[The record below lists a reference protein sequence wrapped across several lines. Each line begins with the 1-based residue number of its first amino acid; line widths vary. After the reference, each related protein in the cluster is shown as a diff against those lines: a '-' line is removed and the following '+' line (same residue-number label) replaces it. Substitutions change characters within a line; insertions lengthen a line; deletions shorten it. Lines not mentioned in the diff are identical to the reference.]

1 MTIHVVTP
9 GQSLAAISGTYGVPA
24 EFLAAWNGLKEPDRL
39 AVGQSLLVLTPTEVY
54 TVQLGDTLF
63 SVAARAGV
71 GVRRLYQL
79 NPQLGGLPT
88 LIPGQRLCLSIAEE
102 PDLGPREAFGY
113 AYPFVNEATLR
124 GILPCAT
131 DLMPFTYGISD
142 IGGLVPLNDD
152 ALLALADEYAVRP
165 MLHLSTITES
175 GTFSSQR
182 AEQAVST
189 AAARQRLIEA
199 AVQTMT
205 QKGYRGV
212 DVDFEYIEGQFAQDY
227 ATFVAEL
234 RTQVNAL
241 GGEVFAALAPK
252 TAVDQRGLL
261 YEGHDYASL
270 GAAADAVLLMT
281 YEWGYS
287 FSPPMAVAPIDA
299 VRRVVSFAVNQIRA
313 DKIFLGFP
321 AYGYDWTLP
330 YERSRRARV
339 IGCDEAVQ
347 LALRHGAEIQFDERA
362 QTPFFRYRAQDGTE
376 HECWFED
383 ARSAMAKYDLL
394 AEFGLRGV
402 GFWNY
407 MRPFAAGYTLLAA
420 RAVITQL

>member
-9 GQSLAAISGTYGVPA
+9 GQSLAELARAYGVPA
-24 EFLAAWNGLKEPDRL
+24 EFLAAWNGLADPGRL
-39 AVGQSLLVLTPTEVY
+39 AVGQSLLILTPTQVY
-54 TVQLGDTLF
+54 TVQPGDTLF

-71 GVRRLYQL
+71 SARRLYQL

-88 LIPGQRLCLSIAEE
+88 LIPGQRLCLSIAEQ

-113 AYPFVNEATLR
+113 AYPFVREPVLR
-124 GILPCAT
+124 AILPYAT
-131 DLMPFTYGISD
+131 DLMPFTYGISES
-142 IGGLVPLNDD
+142 GGLVPLRDE
-152 ALLALADEYAVRP
+152 ALIALAEEYAVRP
-165 MLHLSTITES
+165 MMHLSTITEE
-175 GTFSSQR
+175 GGFSSQR
-182 AEQAVST
+182 AELAIST
-189 AAARQRLIEA
+189 AESRQRLIDA
-199 AVQTMT
+199 VVQTM
-205 QKGYRGV
+205 QRKGYRGV
-212 DVDFEYIEGQFAQDY
+212 DVDFEYIEGRFAQDY

-287 FSPPMAVAPIDA
+287 YSPPMAVAPIDN
-299 VRRVVSFAVNQIRA
+299 VRRVVQFAVNQIA
-313 DKIFLGFP
+313 AEKIFLGFP

-330 YERSRRARV
+330 FERGRRARV
-339 IGCDEAVQ
+339 IGCDEAVT
-347 LALRHGAEIQFDERA
+347 LALRYGAEIQFDERA
-362 QTPFFRYRAQDGTE
+362 RTPFFRYRAEDGSE

-383 ARSAMAKYDLL
+383 VRSAMAKFDLL

-420 RAVITQL
+420 RARIAQL

>member
-1 MTIHVVTP
+1 LTIHVVAA
-9 GQSLAAISGTYGVPA
+9 GQTLAELARTYGVPA
-24 EFLAAWNGLKEPDRL
+24 GFLAAWNGLNAPDRL

-54 TVQLGDTLF
+54 TVQPGDTLY

-71 GVRRLYQL
+71 SVRRLYQL
-79 NPQLGGLPT
+79 NPQLGGLST
-88 LIPGQRLCLSIAEE
+88 LSPGQSLCLSIAEE
-102 PDLGPREAFGY
+102 PDLGAREAFGY
-113 AYPFVNEATLR
+113 AYPFVRQSVLR
-124 GILPCAT
+124 GILPYAT
-131 DLMPFTYGISD
+131 DLMPFTYGISET
-142 IGGLVPLNDD
+142 GGLVSLQDE
-152 ALLALADEYAVRP
+152 ALLALAGEYAVRP
-165 MLHLSTITES
+165 MMHLSTITES
-175 GTFSSQR
+175 GSFSSQR
-182 AEQAVST
+182 AELAVS
-189 AAARQRLIEA
+189 AQEARQRLIEA
-199 AVQTMT
+199 VVQTVT
-205 QKGYRGV
+205 EKGYRGV

-227 ATFVAEL
+227 ATFVAQL
-234 RTQVNAL
+234 RERIRAL

-252 TAVDQRGLL
+252 TATDQQGLL

-287 FSPPMAVAPIDA
+287 YSPPMAVAPIDA
-299 VRRVVSFAVNQIRA
+299 VRRVVQFAVNQIA
-313 DKIFLGFP
+313 ANKIFLGFP
-321 AYGYDWTLP
+321 AYGYDWILP

-347 LALRHGAEIQFDERA
+347 LALRYGAEIRFDERA
-362 QTPFFRYRAQDGTE
+362 RTPFFRYRAEDGVE

-394 AEFGLRGV
+394 GEYGLRGV

-420 RAVITQL
+420 RARIAQL

>member
-9 GQSLAAISGTYGVPA
+9 GQSLAAIAGTYGVPA
-24 EFLAAWNGLKEPDRL
+24 EFLAAWNGLQEPDRL

-54 TVQLGDTLF
+54 TVQSGDTLF
-63 SVAARAGV
+63 SVSARTGV
-71 GVRRLYQL
+71 GVRSLFQL

-88 LIPGQRLCLSIAEE
+88 LTPGQRLCLSIAER

-113 AYPFVNEATLR
+113 AYPFVRPPVLR
-124 GILPCAT
+124 SILPYAT

-142 IGGLVPLNDD
+142 TGGLVPLNDD
-152 ALLALADEYAVRP
+152 ALLALTDEYAVRP

-189 AAARQRLIEA
+189 ATARQRLIEA

-205 QKGYRGV
+205 QEGYRGA

-383 ARSAMAKYDLL
+383 ARSAMAKFDLL

-407 MRPFAAGYTLLAA
+407 MRPFAAGYSLLAA
-420 RAVITQL
+420 RARIAQL